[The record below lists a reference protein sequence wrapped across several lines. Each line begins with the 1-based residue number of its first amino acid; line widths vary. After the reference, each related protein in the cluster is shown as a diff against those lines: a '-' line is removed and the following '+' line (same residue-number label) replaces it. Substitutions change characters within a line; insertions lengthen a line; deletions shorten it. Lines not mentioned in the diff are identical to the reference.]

1 MRLLG
6 AKAGCFQPRVPAAS
20 ELVEGGQL
28 LQPPPHHYRFLSHFC
43 VEAQSLASRDL
54 VRLG

>member
-28 LQPPPHHYRFLSHFC
+28 FQPPPHHYRFLSHFC